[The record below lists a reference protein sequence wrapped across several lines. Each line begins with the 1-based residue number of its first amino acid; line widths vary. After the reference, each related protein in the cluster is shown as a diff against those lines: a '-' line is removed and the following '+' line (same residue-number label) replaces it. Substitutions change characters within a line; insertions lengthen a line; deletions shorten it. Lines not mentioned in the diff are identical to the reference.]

1 MLYSVDNVVYSCAF
15 GSLYIAYKSIYLFI
29 YLSIFRFASL
39 SGVKIL
45 KNEDESKNKE
55 NNINDAT
62 DRGKQQFK

>member
-15 GSLYIAYKSIYLFI
+15 SSLHITYKSIYLFI
-29 YLSIFRFASL
+29 CLSIFRFVSL

-55 NNINDAT
+55 NNINNAT